1 MESVQAAI
9 LRFRGKTMDY
19 FTKNKMLFWCVVVLV
34 VLTTATLTS
43 FWLGKLT
50 IMPPIAPGQ
59 RAGGQR
65 IMEEQLELTDEQSQH
80 FEQIRNEHFMRTR
93 PLQDDAHKIRLD
105 LLNETLASE
114 PNQARIK
121 NLFTELENKQSQF
134 EKNLF
139 SHFQELKE
147 ACNEQQTEELKKM
160 LRDLIESTRPRGPR
174 HRPPGSA
181 GDLGPNHRLPYRQ

>member
-1 MESVQAAI
+1 MV
-9 LRFRGKTMDY
+9 MNY
-19 FTKNKMLFWCVVVLV
+19 FTKNKMLFWCVVALAILNV
-34 VLTTATLTS
+34 ATLTS
-43 FWLGKLT
+43 FWMGRPDAGLDGQKIMQEKLA
-50 IMPPIAPGQ
+50 IS
-59 RAGGQR
+59 
-65 IMEEQLELTDEQSQH
+65 DEQVQQ

-181 GDLGPNHRLPYRQ
+181 GDLGPNHRLPSRQ